1 MAKTTNTKIEY
12 TEEVEQTINVFQV
25 CNELKISG
33 LSRDYVQK
41 RFKGEEKT
49 LTEWKESFKK
59 VRLDF

>member
-1 MAKTTNTKIEY
+1 MTKTTNTKIDY
-12 TEEVEQTINVFQV
+12 KEEVEQIINVFQV

-33 LSRDYVQK
+33 LSREYVQK
-41 RFKGEEKT
+41 RFKDEEKT

>member
-1 MAKTTNTKIEY
+1 MAKTTNTKIDY
-12 TEEVEQTINVFQV
+12 KEEVEQTINVFQV

-33 LSRDYVQK
+33 LSREYVQK
-41 RFKGEEKT
+41 RFKDEEKT

>member
-1 MAKTTNTKIEY
+1 MAKTTNTKIDY

-33 LSRDYVQK
+33 LSREYVHK
-41 RFKGEEKT
+41 RFKDEEKT

>member
-1 MAKTTNTKIEY
+1 MAKTTNTKIDY

-33 LSRDYVQK
+33 LSREYVQK
-41 RFKGEEKT
+41 RFKDEKKT